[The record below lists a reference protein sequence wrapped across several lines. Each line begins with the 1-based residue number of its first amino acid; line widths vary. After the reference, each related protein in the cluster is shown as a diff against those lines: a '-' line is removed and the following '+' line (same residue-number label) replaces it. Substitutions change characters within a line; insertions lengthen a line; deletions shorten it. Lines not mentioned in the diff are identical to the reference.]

1 MNTTHIG
8 LVRKMENTIMEV
20 RYILSKFERN
30 IGDVMTIDNM
40 AFKVICTGANRGE
53 VIDTLNDIIRASNKR
68 AK

>member
-53 VIDTLNDIIRASNKR
+53 VIETLNDIIRASNKR